1 MTKIEYDK
9 KKLSI
14 VILTKDEGEGIEKII
29 KSLKPYADELV
40 VVDGHSRDN
49 TQEIAKKLG
58 CRFFLDH
65 GLGRGD
71 GVRLSFVKAKGEVVL
86 LFDADGSHE
95 AKDIPHFVKPIFSDK
110 ADLVIGS
117 RRTGGSFDINVGFTG
132 VIRSAGADFLTAL
145 VNHRF
150 KTNLT
155 DILYSFRA
163 IRKSIVPKLDLISN
177 GFTIEQEMVVKCLKK
192 NFRVLEIPSREKAR
206 GWGKSK
212 LKTATGVKFIF
223 HLLKECYF

>member
-1 MTKIEYDK
+1 MVYNR

-14 VILTKDEGEGIEKII
+14 VILTKDEEFGIAGII
-29 KSLKPYADELV
+29 KSVKPYAGEV
-40 VVDGHSRDN
+40 IVVDGHSKDQTKSIVLEN
-49 TQEIAKKLG
+49 G

-65 GLGRGD
+65 GRGRGD
-71 GVRLSFVKAKGEVVL
+71 GVRLGLSKAKGEVVL

-95 AKDIPHFVKPIFSDK
+95 SKDIPRFVKLIFNNE

-132 VIRSAGADFLTAL
+132 VIRSAGADFLTAI

-155 DILYSFRA
+155 DVLYSFRA
-163 IRKSIVPKLDLISN
+163 IRKSIVPKISLESN
-177 GFTIEQEMVVKCLKK
+177 GFTIEQEMVVKCLKN
-192 NFRVLEIPSREKAR
+192 NFRVSEIPSREKAR

-223 HLLKECYF
+223 HLLKECYS

>member
-1 MTKIEYDK
+1 MDYDK

-14 VILTKDEGEGIEKII
+14 VILTKNEGEGIGRII
-29 KSLKPYADELV
+29 KEVKPYAEEV
-40 VVDGHSRDN
+40 IIVDGHSNDG
-49 TQEIAKKLG
+49 TKEMAKKLG

-71 GVRLSFVKAKGEVVL
+71 GVRLGLAMAKGEEVL

-95 AKDIPHFVKPIFSDK
+95 AKDIPRFVKPIFTNK

-117 RRTGGSFDINVGFTG
+117 RRTGGTFDTNPGLTG
-132 VIRSAGADFLTAL
+132 VLRSAGADLLAVL
-145 VNHRF
+145 INYRF
-150 KTNLT
+150 GTDLT
-155 DILYSFRA
+155 DVLYSFRA
-163 IRKSIVPKLDLISN
+163 IKKSIVPQLSLRSN
-177 GFTIEQEMVVKCLKK
+177 GFTIEQEMVIKSLKN

-212 LKTATGVKFIF
+212 LKTITGLKFIV
-223 HLLKECYF
+223 HLLKECYL

>member
-1 MTKIEYDK
+1 MNYNKN
-9 KKLSI
+9 KLTI
-14 VILTKDEGEGIEKII
+14 VIPSKNEGEGMERII
-29 KSLKPYADELV
+29 KSIKPYGGEIIV
-40 VVDGHSRDN
+40 IDGHSKDQTRMV
-49 TQEIAKKLG
+49 AKKLG
-58 CRFFLDH
+58 CGFYLDH

-71 GVRLSFVKAKGEVVL
+71 GVRLGLSKAGGDVVL

-95 AKDIPHFVKPIFSDK
+95 AKDIPSVVEPIFNDE
-110 ADLVIGS
+110 ADLVVAS
-117 RRTGGSFDINVGFTG
+117 RRTGGSFDINLGFIG
-132 VIRSAGADFLTAL
+132 VIRSAGADFLTAI

-163 IRKSIVPKLDLISN
+163 IRKSVVPKISLESD
-177 GFTIEQEMVVKCLKK
+177 GFTIEQEMVVKCLKN
-192 NFRVLEIPSREKAR
+192 NFRVSEIPSREKAR

-212 LKTATGVKFIF
+212 LKTATGIKFIF